1 MAFKL
6 TKKEVVKEILK
17 SGKDSSYFINNY
29 CRISHPMK
37 GLIQFKTYPYQ
48 DNLLVDYNDFRFNV
62 ILKARQ
68 LGISTITAAYCV
80 WFMLFHKEKNIVV
93 LATKF
98 STASNL
104 VKKVKSI
111 MKNLPEWMKIAQI
124 DVDNRTSFE
133 LSNGSIIKAVPTSE
147 DAGRSEALS
156 LLVVDEA
163 AHIEK
168 MDDIWTAVYS
178 TLATGGRCI
187 ALSTPKGT
195 GNWFHKTYTGA
206 VDGDNEFN
214 PIELM
219 WDVHPE
225 RDQAWFEKETKN
237 MSKRQIAQELLCNFN
252 TSGDTVVHPDDL
264 NWINTNLKDP
274 IYRTGYDRNF
284 WIWEKHE
291 ADNQYLLAADVARGD
306 GADNSVFHI
315 LKLNTMEV
323 VAEYQGK
330 PSLDMYSRIL
340 YDAGIEY
347 GGCLLVVEN
356 NGIGISILEKLI
368 DLGYPNLYYS
378 MKSTHEFVEAYQG
391 ESLDKAIPGFSTTTK
406 TRPLVVAK
414 LEEFIRNKMLTT
426 YSSRFYHE
434 LKTFIWNNGKP
445 QAMRSYNDDL
455 VMSMAIGCWIRDTAL
470 QVNKRELEYKKA
482 LVNSMYMSKNIM
494 NTAIKGMEGYNE
506 TTKEKIQ
513 DFKEEMSS
521 FPWIYKG

>member
-1 MAFKL
+1 MAFRL
-6 TKKEVVKEILK
+6 TKKEIVKEILK
-17 SGKDSSYFINNY
+17 CGKDAPYFINNY

-48 DNLLVDYNDFRFNV
+48 DDLINDYNDFRFNV

-68 LGISTITAAYCV
+68 LGISTISAAYCV

-98 STASNL
+98 STAANL
-104 VKKVKSI
+104 VKKVKSM
-111 MKNLPEWMKIAQI
+111 MKNLPEWLKLAHI

-168 MDDIWTAVYS
+168 MNDIWTAVYS

-195 GNWFHKTYTGA
+195 GNWFHKTYTDA
-206 VDGDNEFN
+206 VDGENEFN

-225 RDQAWFEKETKN
+225 RDQVWFNKETKN
-237 MSKRQIAQELLCNFN
+237 MSKRQVAQELLCNFN
-252 TSGDTVVHPDDL
+252 TSGDTVIHAEDL
-264 NWINTNLKDP
+264 TWIHGNIKDP
-274 IYRTGYDRNF
+274 IYRTGHDRNF
-284 WIWEKHE
+284 WIWEKFE
-291 ADNQYLLAADVARGD
+291 QNNKYLITADVARGD
-306 GADNSVFHI
+306 GADNSVFHVV
-315 LKLNTMEV
+315 KLNTMEG

-330 PSLDMYSRIL
+330 PSLDMYARIL
-340 YDAGIEY
+340 YDAGMEF
-347 GGCLLVVEN
+347 GNCLLVVEN
-356 NGIGISILEKLI
+356 NGIGISVLEKLI
-368 DLGYPNLYYS
+368 NLGYPNLYYS
-378 MKSTHEFVEAYQG
+378 IKSTHEFVEAVQG
-391 ESLDKAIPGFSTTTK
+391 ETMDRAVAGFTTSTK
-406 TRPLVVAK
+406 TRPLIVAK
-414 LEEFIRNKMLTT
+414 LEEFIRNRMLTT
-426 YSSRFYHE
+426 YSSRIYHE
-434 LKTFIWNNGKP
+434 MKTFIWHNGKP

-455 VMSMAIGCWIRDTAL
+455 VMALAIGCWIRDTAL
-470 QVNKRELEYKKA
+470 QVNKREVEYQKA
-482 LVNSMYMSKNIM
+482 MISSMYKSDSTM
-494 NTAIKGMEGYNE
+494 NTTIKGMQGYNK
-506 TTKEKIQ
+506 TTNEKINE
-513 DFKEEMSS
+513 FKEEMAA